1 MTTTDLQHQPSRGL
15 SSGAD
20 VQAGVP
26 HFALIRQQWLK
37 SAAIW
42 IAAALLLVL
51 ADILLL
57 RLHPGVYRV
66 AIGNYRD
73 KFFLDDANYQEV
85 APDGTTYRWSTGDS
99 RLWLEQVAL
108 ASPAL
113 FTLELGGR
121 PQPGEVRLTLN
132 EQPWVGFTA
141 QTQPR
146 HYTFL
151 LPPGQPDRLAIGL
164 HSATFEAHGDPRRLG
179 VKVEGFAL
187 TLPRRALA
195 LPTPAHYLAQ
205 LALIIAA
212 QLTTLR
218 LGWRWR
224 LQALLAGLL
233 ALALAALLSS
243 ALLLA
248 YAYLPRLAVAGV
260 GLAALTWL
268 VLPLAERRLTW
279 MGGACEVRLLWALAL
294 LACAIRLTGALY
306 PTFGGQDLGLNLSRL
321 IKTITGQLVVI
332 AGSSEFA
339 NGQTI
344 YPPGPY
350 LAVMPGA
357 TLIGDLGSLLQGGL
371 ALLDGT
377 TAFLVA
383 MLARRLGG
391 NRGAARFALV
401 LYTANLAAFA
411 ALSFGFAAQVFG
423 QWFTTPLALVLLAPQ
438 ATERLRSWALAVL
451 LLLFG
456 IFAHIGVAILGVTWL
471 GLVLGLLLVRPRRV
485 LGWAIG
491 LLSGA
496 GLLAL
501 ALLYVDIAEI
511 TVSHAAGTLSQA
523 GDGPLLRGAT
533 PLLVKGLR
541 LAYTDA
547 GLALLPLGLVLIT
560 RARPGLQGLGVPL
573 AWLLTAL
580 LFLAVD
586 LLLAMQ
592 VRYFYFALP
601 LVLAA
606 VAVVLGQIAARG
618 RAARIVAWAL
628 VLALAVQGVALWYST
643 TMGDGAISMTPLTH

>member
-1 MTTTDLQHQPSRGL
+1 MATTDLQHQPPRGL

-26 HFALIRQQWLK
+26 RFALIRQQWLK

-51 ADILLL
+51 ADIVLL

-66 AIGNYRD
+66 EVGNYRD

-151 LPPGQPDRLAIGL
+151 LPPGRPDRLAIGL
-164 HSATFEAHGDPRRLG
+164 HSATFEAPGDPRRLG

-187 TLPRRALA
+187 TLLQRALV

-212 QLTTLR
+212 QLTALR

-233 ALALAALLSS
+233 ALALAVLLSS

-248 YAYLPRLAVAGV
+248 YAYLPRLAVAGA

-279 MGGACEVRLLWALAL
+279 LGGAREVRLLWALAL
-294 LACAIRLTGALY
+294 LACAIRLTGTLY

-391 NRGAARFALV
+391 NRDAARFALV

-471 GLVLGLLLVRPRRV
+471 GLILGLLLVRPRRV

-501 ALLYVDIAEI
+501 ALLYVDIAGI

-547 GLALLPLGLVLIT
+547 GLALLPLGLVLIA
-560 RARPGLQGLGVPL
+560 RARPSLQGLAVPL

-580 LFLAVD
+580 LFLVVD

-601 LVLAA
+601 LVLAT
-606 VAVVLGQIAARG
+606 VVVVLGQIAARG
-618 RAARIVAWAL
+618 RVARIVAWVL